1 MENEKIVFFRNFLLR
16 TLLIGVLFAI
26 LTFVLLVAFRNTW
39 EMWVAKIFGTEEK
52 ELGKIVLNFFMNVR
66 LVLVFLILSP
76 AIALHW
82 MVKKVR
88 QN

>member
-1 MENEKIVFFRNFLLR
+1 MENEKIVFFRNFLFR
-16 TLLIGVLFAI
+16 TLLIGVFFAI

-39 EMWVAKIFGTEEK
+39 EIWVAKYFGTEEK

-82 MVKKVR
+82 MVKKVK
-88 QN
+88 

>member
-16 TLLIGVLFAI
+16 TLFIGVLFAI

>member
-1 MENEKIVFFRNFLLR
+1 MENEKIVFFRNFLFR

-39 EMWVAKIFGTEEK
+39 EIWVAKYFGTEEK

>member
-16 TLLIGVLFAI
+16 TLFIGVLFAI

-66 LVLVFLILSP
+66 LLLVFLILSP
-76 AIALHW
+76 AIALNW